1 MNYNE
6 LRISKLRQYLF
17 GVVEAIN
24 TNCKQINADML
35 PNDIDNYSL
44 DKIPVQTLVE
54 RWITGLEIHR
64 DLFSFRSR
72 CAYSND
78 VINNL
83 LNIGFFEMFENV
95 IREKNKNGDLPDIEG
110 IQSIECLNCGTM
122 VDNESNTS
130 EFDIQLQI
138 TYKLQN

>member
-1 MNYNE
+1 
-6 LRISKLRQYLF
+6 
-17 GVVEAIN
+17 
-24 TNCKQINADML
+24 
-35 PNDIDNYSL
+35 
-44 DKIPVQTLVE
+44 
-54 RWITGLEIHR
+54 
-64 DLFSFRSR
+64 
-72 CAYSND
+72 
-78 VINNL
+78 
-83 LNIGFFEMFENV
+83 MFENV